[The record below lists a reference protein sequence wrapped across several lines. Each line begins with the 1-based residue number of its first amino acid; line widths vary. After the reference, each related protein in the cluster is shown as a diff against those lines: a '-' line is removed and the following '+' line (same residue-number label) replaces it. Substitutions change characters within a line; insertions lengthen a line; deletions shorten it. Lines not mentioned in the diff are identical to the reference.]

1 MLTEQGTASLEKLR
15 SRLGSISNLPTP
27 PVVFNQITKIINN
40 PKTSVNE
47 LADIMSEDAA
57 MSAKVLRLSN
67 SAFYG
72 ARSEITGI
80 KQAVLV
86 LGLESIKSLVLS
98 SSVIDMFKP
107 HKLNAEFQE
116 DFWRHSLAT
125 ALASRIVTKFHRM
138 ARGLDS
144 EVAFSAG
151 LLHDIGKLIICCFFK
166 EEHEEIELLKS
177 KNNISDYQAE
187 TTAAGFSHT
196 LIGKVLAE
204 NWKLPA
210 AISDAIEHHHFPDKV
225 AKDGANYA
233 VVVHIANYLS
243 KKAFDRRLREFDGWH
258 HLQPE
263 IVDDYNLTDEVIEAF
278 CQQLLEDYARS
289 NTFMQMVTGDA

>member
-1 MLTEQGTASLEKLR
+1 MLTEQSNASLDKLR
-15 SRLGSISNLPTP
+15 SRLSGISNLPTP

-40 PKTSVNE
+40 PNTSVNE

-80 KQAVLV
+80 RQAVLV
-86 LGLESIKSLVLS
+86 LGLEAIKSLVLS

-107 HKLNAEFQE
+107 HKMEAEYQE
-116 DFWRHSLAT
+116 NFWRHSLAT
-125 ALASRIVTKFHRM
+125 ALASRIIVRFHRM

-144 EVAFSAG
+144 EVSFSAG

-166 EEHEEIELLKS
+166 EEHEEIEMLKED
-177 KNNISDYQAE
+177 NNMSDFQAE
-187 TTAAGFSHT
+187 TTAAGFSHC
-196 LIGKVLAE
+196 LVGRVLAE

-210 AISDAIEHHHFPDKV
+210 VIRDAIEHHHFPDKV

-233 VVVHIANYLS
+233 VVVHIANYLA
-243 KKAFDRRLREFDGWH
+243 KKAFDRKLRDFDDWN

-263 IVDDYNLTDEVIEAF
+263 IVEDYGLTDEVIEAF
-278 CQQLLEDYARS
+278 CQQLLEDYAKS
-289 NTFMQMVTGDA
+289 STFMQMVTGAA